1 MKGNMTM
8 STSKENAPKVVPTP
22 DKTANPPEKSN
33 VPPEKLLTPE
43 TFLFQVLAK
52 KDALIAERLAAQ
64 KAAEDNKKVAK
75 QFAQDLLEKV
85 YRFLKPLDGQLVN
98 IGTPI
103 KWELKLLELKL
114 SSPVL
119 GTIDVSYGDKGDV
132 YLQYPPVKDSIVF
145 NVKDSAEE
153 QSAKLQKFLTIAGE
167 YIAKNLANR

>member
-1 MKGNMTM
+1 
-8 STSKENAPKVVPTP
+8 
-22 DKTANPPEKSN
+22 
-33 VPPEKLLTPE
+33 LTPE